1 MRRLALLLL
10 AVLAL
15 ALGAHALR
23 AARARL
29 TLPTGAAEWIWTP
42 LARDASSPL
51 AFYLVRDFY
60 VDPLPAKPRL
70 LVSAEEEYVL
80 YLNGRR
86 IGSGRY
92 AGVPTK
98 GLGTPRTRLDVY
110 EVGDWLSPGANRFQ
124 AEVRSG
130 HGAGGFLLALVDGAD
145 GRRLLGTDDRW
156 RVYRRDHPFL
166 LRGLVPLHPK
176 LHLGT
181 GEDVLSW
188 GSPPLGRWGLPEPGP
203 VRPLYPDLAAD
214 RESLTATRTLL
225 TDPPAPTLPP
235 VPRALFDFGRE
246 VTGYL
251 ELTVAPDGVQR
262 SGLLYTGESEVPA
275 IPGAGPDGAVITI
288 PGRQGWV
295 DASPRRFRYA
305 LVVGLTPLEARVQPV
320 DEQAAAPLLP
330 DRTAPRGV
338 LGIVPPTLR
347 TPVENEVWRP
357 FERVS
362 GVARREDL

>member
-1 MRRLALLLL
+1 VRRLVLLVL

-23 AARARL
+23 AARARV

-51 AFYLVRDFY
+51 AFFLVRDFY
-60 VDPLPAKPRL
+60 LDPLPRKPRL

-92 AGVPTK
+92 SGVPTK
-98 GLGTPRTRLDVY
+98 GLARPRTRLDVY
-110 EVGDWLSPGANRFQ
+110 EVGDWLSPGANRLQ

-130 HGAGGFLLALVDGAD
+130 HGAGGFLLALVAGTDGAD
-145 GRRLLGTDDRW
+145 GRLLLGTDERW

-181 GEDVLSW
+181 GEDVRSW
-188 GSPPLGRWGLPEPGP
+188 GAPPLGRWGLSEPGP

-214 RESLTATRTLL
+214 REPLAATRTLL
-225 TDPPAPTLPP
+225 TDPPGPP
-235 VPRALFDFGRE
+235 HPPG
-246 VTGYL
+246 
-251 ELTVAPDGVQR
+251 
-262 SGLLYTGESEVPA
+262 
-275 IPGAGPDGAVITI
+275 PGA
-288 PGRQGWV
+288 
-295 DASPRRFRYA
+295 F
-305 LVVGLTPLEARVQPV
+305 
-320 DEQAAAPLLP
+320 
-330 DRTAPRGV
+330 
-338 LGIVPPTLR
+338 
-347 TPVENEVWRP
+347 
-357 FERVS
+357 
-362 GVARREDL
+362 